1 MKHHTEDYKITA
13 VNYYINHNEDM
24 RDTCKFLIVNFNH

>member
-13 VNYYINHNEDM
+13 VKYYLENNEDM
-24 RDTCKFLIVNFNH
+24 RDTCDRIVTTIL